1 MRRQNGFT
9 LIELMVV
16 VSIIGVIAGIAYPSY
31 LKSMQKGRRAEAK
44 AELTRLSQALERC
57 YSSYGTYK
65 NAACSTVEDSSGN
78 FLSGLQSN
86 PNKYYN
92 MTASTLSGTAYTLT
106 ATAVSTGP
114 QAKDTGCTIMNLD
127 YQGRRTSGSTS
138 ATSDTGSCW

>member
-16 VSIIGVIAGIAYPSY
+16 VAIIGVIAGIAYPSY

-44 AELTRLSQALERC
+44 SELTRLSQALERC

-65 NAACSTVEDSSGN
+65 NASCSTVEDSSGN
-78 FLSGLQSN
+78 FLSGLQSS

-92 MTASTLSGTAYTLT
+92 MTASVLSGTAYTLT

-127 YQGRRTSGSTS
+127 STGKRTSGSTT
-138 ATSDTGSCW
+138 ATSDTGNCW

>member
-9 LIELMVV
+9 LMELMIVV
-16 VSIIGVIAGIAYPSY
+16 AIIGIIAGIAYPSY

-44 AELTRLSQALERC
+44 AELNRLAQAMERC

-65 NAACSTVEDSSGN
+65 NSSCSTVEDSSGN
-78 FLSGLQSN
+78 FLSGLLSQ

-92 MTASTLSGTAYTLT
+92 MTAALTGTTYTLT

-114 QAKDTGCTIMNLD
+114 QANDTNCTIMNLD
-127 YQGRRTSGSTS
+127 NTGKRTSGSST